1 MISNNLSDTFSD
13 TFSFPILYSSPKE
26 RKTII
31 RHPSPHSLTQNY
43 FSPSNLQNKVVL
55 YLFHFL
61 FLFLSWRPLL
71 FLVFFILSHHKWK
84 SDLQKKLVLLSRP
97 NAVKKRQGRAGHVLW
112 LTKLLDISL
121 CIYCLY
127 QRTEILLQS
136 KVLSSLVPCFWKQ
149 SNEYNT
155 QSWRLVSKFF
165 NLKKSSQF
173 LFCRAYI
180 NTSSQETK
188 SSKDD

>member
-97 NAVKKRQGRAGHVLW
+97 NAVKKRQGRAGSLAYKVVGYFSLYLLSLSKNRNTTSKQSSIQPSTLLLKTIKW
-112 LTKLLDISL
+112 IQYSELTFSF
-121 CIYCLY
+121 
-127 QRTEILLQS
+127 
-136 KVLSSLVPCFWKQ
+136 KVL
-149 SNEYNT
+149 
-155 QSWRLVSKFF
+155 
-165 NLKKSSQF
+165 QF
-173 LFCRAYI
+173 KEIFTVLILQGIY
-180 NTSSQETK
+180 K
-188 SSKDD
+188 Y

>member
-1 MISNNLSDTFSD
+1 MISSNLSNTFFD

-31 RHPSPHSLTQNY
+31 RHPFPHSLTQNY
-43 FSPSNLQNKVVL
+43 SAHQISRTKLFCIFFSFSICFSLL
-55 YLFHFL
+55 RTSLILRILHA
-61 FLFLSWRPLL
+61 FLSHMKIRLAEENCFCFPGPIPLRSSTAAQ
-71 FLVFFILSHHKWK
+71 VPW
-84 SDLQKKLVLLSRP
+84 V
-97 NAVKKRQGRAGHVLW
+97 
-112 LTKLLDISL
+112 TKLLDISL

-136 KVLSSLVPCFWKQ
+136 KVLSSLVSCLWKQ

-155 QSWRLVSKFF
+155 QSWHLVSKFF
-165 NLKKSSQF
+165 NLKKPSQF

-188 SSKDD
+188 SSKYD